1 MFLAVEQSCNI
12 GYTYFALHTF
22 KYIPAHFDFNY
33 LFLAASSERPSFGN
47 ASGTIRLRLEDM

>member
-12 GYTYFALHTF
+12 DYTYFTYPTF

-33 LFLAASSERPSFGN
+33 LSLVASSERPSFGN
-47 ASGTIRLRLEDM
+47 ASGTIRLKLEDT